1 MFIYIYIYIT
11 QIYMSGMCRS
21 ALHSIQHALI
31 LVYTSFPKQNKNNI
45 YCMYI
50 YIHINIYRIPSL
62 FFGCVQGWLPSRT

>member
-1 MFIYIYIYIT
+1 MYMYIYIYVYIYLYIYIYVYIYIYIT

-21 ALHSIQHALI
+21 ALHSIQHALT

-50 YIHINIYRIPSL
+50 YIY
-62 FFGCVQGWLPSRT
+62 T